1 MASLKGNFFRFL
13 LRKTNNLN
21 PLHTPDAV
29 SKIRKLAASSL
40 NDQTPKGFVM
50 TKYKTPSGTAYERV
64 VKEGAPRNGNVV
76 LYLHGGAYISGLLS
90 FYRNLARDLCDAAG
104 GAEMI
109 FLDYHLSPEYKYPT
123 QLNEAFDL
131 WQDLLSQGYQAGN
144 IIIGGDSAG
153 GNLTLAL
160 ILKLRD
166 EGYDMPRGAFLI
178 SPWADTTGSEET
190 FYTNYGNDVMFGEK
204 GKELTPEKR
213 KAILESKLFGFI
225 GDADRKDPYVSPVY
239 GDYHGFPPM
248 FFTTG
253 GHEMLLSDTLTIIEN
268 AKSHDI
274 RVECDIQP
282 EMFHIYAIYGNFMP
296 ESKISYGKMVDF
308 IRGLYKE

>member
-1 MASLKGNFFRFL
+1 MASIQGNFFRFL

-21 PLHTPDAV
+21 PIHTPDAV

-40 NDQTPKGFVM
+40 NAQTPKGFIM
-50 TKYKTPSGTAYERV
+50 TKYKTSSGTAYERV
-64 VKEGAPRNGNVV
+64 VREGNTRNGNVV
-76 LYLHGGAYISGLLS
+76 LYLHGGAYISSLLS
-90 FYRNLARDLCDAAG
+90 FYRNLACDLCDAAN

-131 WQDLLSQGYQAGN
+131 WLNLISQGYKAEN
-144 IIIGGDSAG
+144 IVIGGDSAG
-153 GNLTLAL
+153 GNLTLSL
-160 ILKLRD
+160 MLKLRD

-190 FYTNYGNDVMFGEK
+190 FDTNYGNDVMFGEK
-204 GKELTPEKR
+204 REKITPEKR
-213 KAILESKLFGFI
+213 KAILESNLFGFM
-225 GDADRKDPYVSPVY
+225 GDADRKNPYISSVY

-253 GHEMLLSDTLTIIEN
+253 GHEMLLSDTLTIMEN
-268 AKSHDI
+268 AKSHGVRI
-274 RVECDIQP
+274 EYDIQP

-296 ESKISYGKMVDF
+296 ESKISYRKMVNF
-308 IRGLYKE
+308 IQNLYK